1 MKILKV
7 NNLKSLRSQAL
18 VTAKYESESDQYTV
32 YLENLNLY
40 TCSLEMNLAN
50 WDFMGVKEKEDVD
63 DKVLDDRIT

>member
-1 MKILKV
+1 MVLGSRKDKDSLTERCSIAMKILKV

-50 WDFMGVKEKEDVD
+50 
-63 DKVLDDRIT
+63 

>member
-1 MKILKV
+1 MVLGSRKDNDSLTERCSIAMKILKV
-7 NNLKSLRSQAL
+7 NNQKSLRSQAL

-50 WDFMGVKEKEDVD
+50 
-63 DKVLDDRIT
+63 

>member
-1 MKILKV
+1 MVLGSRKDDDSLTERCSSAMKILKV

-50 WDFMGVKEKEDVD
+50 
-63 DKVLDDRIT
+63 